1 MKGHQRR
8 LFGFLEIQPLVTPE
22 VELSHVETRE
32 IASHTVC
39 SVDLYAC
46 FSRIVRSVRV
56 TNSRHPHEEIEAPEF
71 DGTISVDQFRN
82 KSSVCGLSIMYSQIC
97 RFYECVISISL

>member
-39 SVDLYAC
+39 SDVHDER
-46 FSRIVRSVRV
+46 FS
-56 TNSRHPHEEIEAPEF
+56 
-71 DGTISVDQFRN
+71 DQ
-82 KSSVCGLSIMYSQIC
+82 
-97 RFYECVISISL
+97 